1 MTSHSR
7 KPKTFRVQACAQC
20 RAHKTRCE
28 LLDVD
33 IDDVKCHRCGVLRI
47 RCSYADMEVSIFQP
61 FITSHQSPRAA
72 AAQPKPPTGFDKTLT
87 LIDQTVHHQTSA
99 IPPPSMGFG
108 EIPAHFALDPAL
120 AQKDG
125 KQGNPLFGFFKTLEP
140 VDWNHPLTAIEKLV
154 KPRVP
159 IDRLPLSVVAVDHD
173 LESIL
178 SRDQVEHLYGMFLSD
193 FQPWL
198 SFPGILDENGST
210 LEIVCCTVAARHLEL
225 QARSTILPR
234 LQKLTD
240 STISRILFNGPS
252 AGSLE
257 AIQALLIVSLWP
269 PIVTESTLPDS
280 QVLLGAAVS
289 MAMNQQIS
297 TASTKLLQM
306 QASNYATAEEI
317 SDLTGRAR
325 LWTSLTNMESLLC
338 LGTARTPLS
347 RRSAPD
353 RRFIPHSVFSPSTLI
368 ECRDSRIKFLA
379 EIFTCTETAA
389 TIQLLDPARLD
400 AWYDEFMRSLGPL
413 DAARRL
419 IYPLEAVSDH
429 DRFYFHMLLLTLH
442 SCRIQVLY
450 RAFNNIRILFT
461 RQSPLTWFSDVK
473 PHGMNVLV
481 TWGREVGQLAEVI
494 LVNALQTDARL
505 LSTTPDAIFS
515 MIAFAAALCVGV
527 KSFLLTHRGLELPGS
542 TDNLLRL
549 LVGHLDQASLYPG
562 DAPSSCARF
571 FAMMLATLQTEREN
585 VLQKGPGPPV
595 FQNLNDTFP
604 FGPVRVEAGSR
615 GLDNLSP
622 SPGDIFGDTTFW
634 AQLFQQE
641 SDAFPVD
648 LQMYKQMEP
657 GQNM

>member
-1 MTSHSR
+1 MW
-7 KPKTFRVQACAQC
+7 
-20 RAHKTRCE
+20 
-28 LLDVD
+28 
-33 IDDVKCHRCGVLRI
+33 

-72 AAQPKPPTGFDKTLT
+72 AAQPRPSTGFDKILR
-87 LIDQTVHHQTSA
+87 LVEHHQTSA

-108 EIPAHFALDPAL
+108 ELSIRFEVDPAL
-120 AQKDG
+120 AQKEG
-125 KQGNPLFGFFKTLEP
+125 TIPVPLLAFFKTLGP
-140 VDWNHPLTAIEKLV
+140 ADWNHPLTAIQQIIL
-154 KPRVP
+154 PRVP
-159 IDRLPLSVVAVDHD
+159 INRLPLPVVAVDHD

-198 SFPGILDENGST
+198 SFPGILDENGAT

-317 SDLTGRAR
+317 SELTNRAR

-353 RRFIPHSVFSPSTLI
+353 RKFISHSVFSPSTLI

-379 EIFTCTETAA
+379 EIFTCAETAA

-413 DAARRL
+413 DGARRL
-419 IYPLEAVSDH
+419 IYPLEAVSEH
-429 DRFYFHMLLLTLH
+429 DQFYFHMLLLTLH

-450 RAFNNIRILFT
+450 RASSNLRTLFT

-473 PHGMNVLV
+473 PHGMNVLI

-494 LVNALQTDARL
+494 LVSALQTDARL
-505 LSTTPDAIFS
+505 LSTTPDSIFS
-515 MIAFAAALCVGV
+515 MIAFAAVLCVGV
-527 KSFLLTHRGLELPGS
+527 KFFLLINCGLEIPGS

-549 LVGHLDQASLYPG
+549 LVGHLEKTSLYPG
-562 DAPSSCARF
+562 DAPSSCSRF
-571 FAMMLATLQTEREN
+571 FATMLATLQAEREN

-595 FQNLNDTFP
+595 FQNLNDAFP

-615 GLDNLSP
+615 GLNTP
-622 SPGDIFGDTTFW
+622 TPTSPGDIFGDNTFW
-634 AQLFQQE
+634 SQLFQQE
-641 SDAFPVD
+641 SDVFPLD
-648 LQMYKQMEP
+648 LYQQMAP